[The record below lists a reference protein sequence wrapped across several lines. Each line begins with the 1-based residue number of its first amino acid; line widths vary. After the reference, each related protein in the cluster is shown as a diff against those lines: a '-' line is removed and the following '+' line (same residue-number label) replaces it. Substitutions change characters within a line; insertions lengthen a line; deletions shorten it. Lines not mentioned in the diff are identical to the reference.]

1 MFTLPPLLLITP
13 VAVVAIDLSVI
24 LSTGPA
30 IVLFESVAI
39 VNSVPGHV
47 VREPISTMRIP
58 MPKFP
63 VPLKPTRQEPAPG
76 VHTMV
81 IRDVRPV
88 LDLVC
93 RCIHCTDQKQ
103 TYAEAQRADRAFH
116 DVTHIC
122 IHGRLHSFGVG
133 SRLILAR

>member
-24 LSTGPA
+24 LSIGPA
-30 IVLFESVAI
+30 IVPFESVAI
-39 VNSVPGHV
+39 VNSVPGHAM
-47 VREPISTMRIP
+47 REPISTMRIP

-63 VPLKPTRQEPAPG
+63 VPLKPTRHEPGPA
-76 VHTMV
+76 VHMIV

-93 RCIHCTDQKQ
+93 RYIRCTDQKQ
-103 TYAEAQRADRAFH
+103 ANAEA
-116 DVTHIC
+116 
-122 IHGRLHSFGVG
+122 
-133 SRLILAR
+133 

>member
-1 MFTLPPLLLITP
+1 MFTLPPLLMITP

-24 LSTGPA
+24 LSIVPA
-30 IVLFESVAI
+30 IALLESVAI

-58 MPKFP
+58 MSKFP
-63 VPLKPTRQEPAPG
+63 VPLKPTWKEPRSN
-76 VHTMV
+76 VLMMV

-93 RCIHCTDQKQ
+93 RCIRCTDQKQ
-103 TYAEAQRADRAFH
+103 AYAEAQLADRACH

-122 IHGRLHSFGVG
+122 IHGRFLC
-133 SRLILAR
+133 